1 MKINSIK
8 INFIRYGLA
17 SLLML
22 ILVVFTQCISP
33 KTVYIEERA
42 DANANAIN
50 IPTDGLLP
58 QDVNAPDVGVKDT
71 ERIFMTMSA
80 LTGVPTTNTNLRNA
94 YNTVYKTQLPSSY
107 RLESFQESHM
117 LSTTKMASEF
127 CNVMLNDTTLRGAVW
142 PGVNFGT
149 ANLFADNL
157 TRAAFI
163 NALMYHFWGQDVLE
177 PQEYTEG
184 RMLLDELM
192 LDAMELQS
200 TTINTAKLACTAALS
215 SAHVVIE

>member
-42 DANANAIN
+42 DANAIN

-80 LTGVPTTNTNLRNA
+80 LTGVPTTNGIRNHL
-94 YNTVYKTQLPSSY
+94 QH
-107 RLESFQESHM
+107 RL
-117 LSTTKMASEF
+117 
-127 CNVMLNDTTLRGAVW
+127 
-142 PGVNFGT
+142 
-149 ANLFADNL
+149 
-157 TRAAFI
+157 
-163 NALMYHFWGQDVLE
+163 
-177 PQEYTEG
+177 
-184 RMLLDELM
+184 
-192 LDAMELQS
+192 
-200 TTINTAKLACTAALS
+200 
-215 SAHVVIE
+215 

>member
-1 MKINSIK
+1 MKTKVNL
-8 INFIRYGLA
+8 IRYGLA

-33 KTVYIEERA
+33 KTVYVDQAPA
-42 DANANAIN
+42 DANAIN

-80 LTGVPTTNTNLRNA
+80 LTGVPTTNGIRNT

-107 RLESFQESHM
+107 RLESFQESQM
-117 LSTTKMASEF
+117 LATMKIATEF
-127 CNVMLNDTTLRGAVW
+127 CNIMLNTVALREAVW
-142 PGVNFGT
+142 PANQVNFGT
-149 ANLFADNL
+149 ANLFANNVA
-157 TRAAFI
+157 TREAFI
-163 NALMYHFWGQDVLE
+163 DALMYRFWGDGVLE
-177 PQEYTEG
+177 PIEYEEG
-184 RMLLDELM
+184 AEMIEQLM
-192 LDAMELQS
+192 LDAMAAGSNTL
-200 TTINTAKLACTAALS
+200 NTAKLACSAALS